1 MAEKKLAVRQMF
13 DDISI
18 RYDFLNHFLSM
29 GIDRSWRKQLVKLLS
44 EKKPVTILD
53 VATGTGDLAIAM
65 TALKS
70 ARITGI
76 DIAEKMLATGQLKV
90 TESGLG
96 DIINLQQGDAE
107 QIPFPDSSFDAVTV
121 AFGVRNF
128 EDLLRGL
135 TEMRRV
141 LIPGGTMMI
150 LEFSHPSSFPFRQFY
165 RIYSTLFIPLIGRIF
180 SGDNKAYRYLP
191 DSISAFPSGKD
202 FLAVLNNIGMKKSRQ
217 VVLTFGVASIYIAEK

>member
-76 DIAEKMLATGQLKV
+76 DIAEKMLATGQLKI
-90 TESGLG
+90 TESGIG

-191 DSISAFPSGKD
+191 DSISAFPSGND
-202 FLAVLNNIGMKKSRQ
+202 FLTVLNNIGMKKSRQ

>member
-1 MAEKKLAVRQMF
+1 MAEKKLAVRQLF
-13 DDISI
+13 DDIPI

>member
-191 DSISAFPSGKD
+191 DSISAFPSGND
-202 FLAVLNNIGMKKSRQ
+202 FLTVLNNIGMKKSRQ

>member
-76 DIAEKMLATGQLKV
+76 DIAEKMLATGQLKI
-90 TESGLG
+90 TESGIG